1 MCVIY
6 RTPSSS
12 GSCSTNACRA
22 SNSSSVARAS
32 AAHEQQIATASWPKA
47 VGNVIS
53 MAEWDRAGP
62 RMSGKLN
69 SCAELVQVGCWTLEQ
84 RDLGVTVTTYV
95 RATCGTWLAHSRL
108 VALHTD
114 HHHRS
119 PVSLSPP
126 LPSSPWLPRLPT
138 SECVASRRAL
148 APRSMW
154 LTSSSAAQQ
163 GVCRHAEGASSVR
176 LGGPGREEHP
186 DLYVVHFTAYATC
199 LTSPVSGNYII
210 VSVVGVSSC

>member
-47 VGNVIS
+47 AGNVIS

-119 PVSLSPP
+119 E
-126 LPSSPWLPRLPT
+126 LPSP
-138 SECVASRRAL
+138 SR
-148 APRSMW
+148 PRS
-154 LTSSSAAQQ
+154 LRPHGFQ
-163 GVCRHAEGASSVR
+163 GCLQASASSLAAPSLPVR
-176 LGGPGREEHP
+176 CGSRPALQLSKEYVAMQKEPPPFVWAAP
-186 DLYVVHFTAYATC
+186 DEKNILTC
-199 LTSPVSGNYII
+199 TSCTSPRMLRA
-210 VSVVGVSSC
+210 